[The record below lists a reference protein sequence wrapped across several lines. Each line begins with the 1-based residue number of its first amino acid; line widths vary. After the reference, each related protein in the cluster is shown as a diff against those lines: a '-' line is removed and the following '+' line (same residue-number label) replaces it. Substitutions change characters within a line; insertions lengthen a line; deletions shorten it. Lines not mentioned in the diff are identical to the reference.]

1 MARFHDAVPIFF
13 CRGRV
18 LQSIMTL
25 KSVFDSFSTMTI
37 YEWALVILLVIAV
50 AAILVYLFA
59 DTNTY
64 GMNEEGFLDEHFTS
78 ASTMTTENETAF
90 QGPIDLRNLSDLTPL
105 NGGTMNLLLVYDD
118 NCPHCRD
125 FKPTWNS
132 LASKYSGQSV
142 KFYQAGNSNAD
153 VRYQVEKQYNVQGY
167 PTLLYFSKGAMG
179 EYQNLRDFSS
189 ISTFIDQQ
197 SSV

>member
-1 MARFHDAVPIFF
+1 
-13 CRGRV
+13 
-18 LQSIMTL
+18 MTL
-25 KSVFDSFSTMTI
+25 QSVFDAFSTMTI

-59 DTNTY
+59 DRNTY
-64 GMNEEGFLDEHFTS
+64 GMNEEGFLDEHFTTS
-78 ASTMTTENETAF
+78 GTMTTENEMAF
-90 QGPIDLRNLSDLTPL
+90 EGPIDLRNLSDLTATP
-105 NGGTMNLLLVYDD
+105 GSMNLLLVYDD

-132 LASKYSGQSV
+132 LASKYSGKPV

-153 VRYQVEKQYNVQGY
+153 VRYQVEKQYNIQGY
-167 PTLLYFSKGAMG
+167 PTILYFNKGSTG

-189 ISTFIDQQ
+189 ICTFIDQQ
-197 SSV
+197 SSI